1 MNDID
6 IKKSN
11 SEEEVVEEKESFLA
25 KVSFRL
31 FLIVVFLMPIF
42 ILPFKYSN
50 FAFNKQILF
59 SCVVLFAG
67 LSWFV
72 DSLRKGEFR
81 FQKSK
86 LMLSVFF
93 VALVTF
99 FSAVFSG
106 FFQNSFFGQGYEV
119 GTAFSVIIGMLAIW
133 LVPVYFNNK
142 DRVFY
147 AYLALIGS
155 FSLVALYQVSRLF
168 FGPDFLSF
176 GIFNTNTSNLVGKWY
191 DLGIVF
197 GLIALFSIIA
207 GEFLS
212 LSRMF
217 KFVTYLVFCVS
228 LGLMAVVNFSLAW
241 MVLGLFSLI
250 IGVYI
255 FSFLKNR
262 HNDTDE
268 YTDEDEKPKKRFP
281 IFPAVSFVICALF
294 VVFGSYFGNIIANS
308 FNISQ
313 LEVRPNMTATLSVA
327 GGSLKDN
334 VLFGSGPNR
343 FVTEWLLHKD
353 PIVNQSI
360 FWSTDFNYGFGLIP
374 TYLVTT
380 GILGIIAWI
389 LFLFF
394 FLKTGIKSLFKDS
407 TGWDQRFLLLSSF
420 VSSLYLWI
428 MNIIYVPSNT
438 VFYLTFFVTG
448 LFLATCSNTGEK
460 TLTVWKFSGDSRKSF
475 VSVFLVIVFF
485 VSGILMGYSSIKKYS
500 ANLFFQKG
508 VLEART
514 TGNLDKAE
522 SYISKA
528 LALYENDLFYRT
540 LTEVGIARIGNLL
553 NLAQA
558 KDADMD
564 SLRNQFQGVLA
575 NTVSGAKK
583 AIELDPSNYENHLSL
598 ASLYA
603 MVYQYGVK
611 DAYGFSLSSYQT
623 ALQFNPQNPG
633 IDLSMARLEILAKN
647 NDKARNYI
655 SSAISKKPNYTEA
668 VFLLSQLESS
678 EGNVKAA
685 IQSAESATLLS
696 PNDPT
701 AFFQLGLLKFDNKD
715 YKGSVTAFERAVA
728 LNNVYANAK
737 YFLGLSYEKI
747 GRDKDAIAQ
756 FEDIKISN
764 PDNKE
769 VESILS
775 NLKAGKAPFS
785 NSKDQKPP
793 EKRNNLPVKEKGDLN
808 SVE

>member
-1 MNDID
+1 MMNDID
-6 IKKSN
+6 INENDFEEETVKKKKSFLT
-11 SEEEVVEEKESFLA
+11 KISFKLLLA
-25 KVSFRL
+25 VT
-31 FLIVVFLMPIF
+31 FLMPIF
-42 ILPFKYSN
+42 ILPFQYSN

-59 SCVVLFAG
+59 SSVILFAG
-67 LSWFV
+67 LSWLI
-72 DSLRKGEFR
+72 DSLKKGEFH

-86 LMLSVFF
+86 LMLSALI
-93 VALVTF
+93 VAVVTSL
-99 FSAVFSG
+99 SAVFSG
-106 FFQNSFFGQGYEV
+106 FFQNSFFGQGFEV
-119 GTAFSVIIGMLAIW
+119 GTAFSVIIGMLAVW

-168 FGPDFLSF
+168 FGPDFLSL
-176 GIFNTNTSNLVGKWY
+176 GILNTNTSNLVGKWY

-207 GEFLS
+207 GEFLH
-212 LSRMF
+212 LSKML
-217 KFVTYLVFCVS
+217 KFVTYLVFFVS

-241 MVLGLFSLI
+241 IVLGLFSLI

-255 FSFLKNR
+255 FSFLKSR
-262 HNDTDE
+262 HTDE
-268 YTDEDEKPKKRFP
+268 DDYEDEKPKRKFP
-281 IFPAVSFVICALF
+281 IFPVVSFVICALF
-294 VVFGSYFGNIIANS
+294 VVFGSYFGNIISNR

-313 LEVRPNMTATLSVA
+313 LEVRPNMATTLSVA

-343 FVTEWLLHKD
+343 FVSEWLLHKD
-353 PIVNQSI
+353 PVVNQSV
-360 FWSTDFNYGFGLIP
+360 FWNTDFNYGFGLIP

-460 TLTVWKFSGDSRKSF
+460 SLTVWKFSGDSRKSF
-475 VSVFLVIVFF
+475 VSVFLVIVLF
-485 VSGILMGYSSIKKYS
+485 VSGILMGYSFVKKYS

-522 SYISKA
+522 SYISRA
-528 LALYENDLFYRT
+528 IALYESDLFYRT
-540 LTEVGIARIGNLL
+540 LTEIGVARINNLL
-553 NLAQA
+553 NLAQT
-558 KDADMD
+558 KGADMD

-583 AIELDPSNYENHLSL
+583 AIELDSSSYENHVSL
-598 ASLYA
+598 AGLYA
-603 MVYQYGVK
+603 IVYQYGVK
-611 DAYGFSLSSYQT
+611 DAYGFSLNSYQT
-623 ALQFNPQNPG
+623 ALQLNPQNPG
-633 IDLSMARLEILAKN
+633 IDLLMARLEILAKN
-647 NDKARNYI
+647 NDKARKYI

-678 EGNVKAA
+678 EGNIKAA

-715 YKGSVTAFERAVA
+715 YKGSAGAFERAVG

-737 YFLGLSYEKI
+737 YFLGLSYEKL
-747 GRDKDAIAQ
+747 GKNKDAIAQ
-756 FEDIKISN
+756 FEDIKVLN

-769 VESILS
+769 VDTILA
-775 NLKAGKAPFS
+775 NLKAGRAPFS
-785 NSKDQKPP
+785 NAKDQKPP
-793 EKRNNLPVKEKGDLN
+793 EKRNSLPVKEKGDAK
-808 SVE
+808 SGE